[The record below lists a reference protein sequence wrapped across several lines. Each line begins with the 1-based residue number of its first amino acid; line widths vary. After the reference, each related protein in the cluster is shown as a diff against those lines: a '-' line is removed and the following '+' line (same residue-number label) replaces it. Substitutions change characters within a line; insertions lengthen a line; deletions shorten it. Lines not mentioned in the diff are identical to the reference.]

1 VISPDIAQRTG
12 ATPAKPPG
20 NTRSAPLFGEW
31 HLTAVFKWS
40 LQARGAGPM
49 FGRQNH
55 PMSPHD
61 LARRFLE
68 FRRLR
73 KQVQDLE
80 QCATQNSQ
88 TGELRGTAT
97 KRGAENDNREPCR
110 SSEPALKASLGKR
123 LACVDRHHSETI
135 DYRPACFRSGLAA
148 A

>member
-1 VISPDIAQRTG
+1 
-12 ATPAKPPG
+12 
-20 NTRSAPLFGEW
+20 
-31 HLTAVFKWS
+31 
-40 LQARGAGPM
+40 
-49 FGRQNH
+49 
-55 PMSPHD
+55 MSPHD

-135 DYRPACFRSGLAA
+135 DYRPASFRSGLAA
-148 A
+148 AWRAPLDLQEVHWVSNWAVIMVWFITFALICAAGAIFLWRFEKYLEELTGPWIWE